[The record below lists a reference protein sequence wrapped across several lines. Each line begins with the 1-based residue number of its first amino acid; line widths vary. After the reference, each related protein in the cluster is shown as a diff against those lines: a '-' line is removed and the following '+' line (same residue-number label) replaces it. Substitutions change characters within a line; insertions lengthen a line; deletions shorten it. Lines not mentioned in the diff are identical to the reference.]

1 MQQNFNNYSYPN
13 VSPVPIQASPNAVN
27 INIISPQA
35 YAGAPNYNVNGAASN
50 VQPVYPAYNPIY
62 SQYPNANMAYPYNYN
77 NNIAAQNPSQPAL
90 NAVNETNLINKTP
103 NPNEADENKNA
114 AVEKSEDKKEDDKNK
129 VKTILTDDYIKSLE
143 NYLDNDNPKVR
154 LIGAKELLE
163 RFKEDDTRKDNPSLV
178 ALLNKTLRDTSPSVR
193 FLGLTMLQTGYT
205 TGNDETISILKEI
218 QSSNKDGLGDDA
230 LRASEIL
237 LNSALPKMQEVK

>member
-1 MQQNFNNYSYPN
+1 MQQSFNNYSYPN
-13 VSPVPIQASPNAVN
+13 TSPVPIQASPNAVN
-27 INIISPQA
+27 INIVSPQA
-35 YAGAPNYNVNGAASN
+35 YAGAPNYNVNNAPSN
-50 VQPVYPAYNPIY
+50 VQPVYPAYSPIY

-77 NNIAAQNPSQPAL
+77 NNIAASNPSQPTL
-90 NAVNETNLINKTP
+90 NATNEANLLEKTP
-103 NPNEADENKNA
+103 NPAEAERKKTDDAKAELDKE
-114 AVEKSEDKKEDDKNK
+114 EKKKI
-129 VKTILTDDYIKSLE
+129 KTVLTDDYIKSLE